1 MTQNELV
8 LRPPSHSD
16 LPAIA
21 ALLTAEGFGDDNA
34 DRLCTA
40 FDRLQTFSLVA
51 LRADRLAGVL
61 LATFNGWH
69 VFASH
74 LVVAPSARGEGIGK
88 LLIRALLRQAATAGA
103 KGLIADSRLSAVGFF
118 QKLDFRLPGAVFL
131 IKGIQLDHDRK
142 NSLKDRLDP

>member
-8 LRPPSHSD
+8 LRPPIHSD

-51 LRADRLAGVL
+51 LRANRLAGVL

-74 LVVAPSARGEGIGK
+74 LVIAPSALGEGIGK
-88 LLIRALLRQAATAGA
+88 LLIRALRRSFEKFCAHPSNR
-103 KGLIADSRLSAVGFF
+103 IS
-118 QKLDFRLPGAVFL
+118 L
-131 IKGIQLDHDRK
+131 IKNTAPGSRK
-142 NSLKDRLDP
+142 SSF

>member
-1 MTQNELV
+1 MSDIELV
-8 LRPPSHSD
+8 FRRPIHSD

-21 ALLTAEGFGDDNA
+21 ALLAAEGFGDDNA
-34 DRLCTA
+34 DRLCTS

-51 LRADRLAGVL
+51 LRANRLAGVL

-69 VFASH
+69 VFLSH

-88 LLIRALLRQAATAGA
+88 LLIRELLRQAATGSA

-118 QKLDFRLPGAVFL
+118 QRLDFRLPGAVFL
-131 IKGIQLDHDRK
+131 IKDIH
-142 NSLKDRLDP
+142 